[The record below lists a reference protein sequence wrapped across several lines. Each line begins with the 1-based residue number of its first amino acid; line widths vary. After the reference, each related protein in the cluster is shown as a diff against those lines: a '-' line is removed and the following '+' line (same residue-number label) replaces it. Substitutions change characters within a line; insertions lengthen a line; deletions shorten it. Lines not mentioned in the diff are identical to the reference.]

1 MGYWT
6 PDSNNMVSNTTDG
19 SISCVTFI
27 DVCPDRDE
35 KCFKD
40 TNKINGANVVFDDL
54 DNFRKECISGCDELS
69 WVHGSLMFNTFVF
82 AQVFNEYNSKSI
94 HSDVD
99 VFSSILENKI
109 FLFVTCVTVALQ
121 VMLIEVGGAF
131 FENIT
136 SVHATVVNYHWSWCP
151 GSP

>member
-1 MGYWT
+1 
-6 PDSNNMVSNTTDG
+6 
-19 SISCVTFI
+19 
-27 DVCPDRDE
+27 
-35 KCFKD
+35 
-40 TNKINGANVVFDDL
+40 
-54 DNFRKECISGCDELS
+54 
-69 WVHGSLMFNTFVF
+69 MFNTFVF

-131 FENIT
+131 LKTSPLSMQQWLITIGLGALAVPVGILMRFIPVEEDPESFFDNDEDKKKAAENMR
-136 SVHATVVNYHWSWCP
+136 
-151 GSP
+151 SPSAMEIGK